1 MGERNENNERVC
13 TMSEPIMTASAAIK
27 GGAMLATG
35 GLVADAVIFT
45 DHTYIYL
52 AIVGAIVST
61 FGVLHE
67 VFGAH
72 SKEYSAKEIVA
83 EVIKGAALGLL
94 AIPFWYLVITEGL
107 LGNIVALNVGKVS
120 NSLALIVSF
129 ALSWY
134 TVPLFDWLSS
144 FVRRKAR

>member
-1 MGERNENNERVC
+1 
-13 TMSEPIMTASAAIK
+13 MSSFSTAASK
-27 GGAMLATG
+27 GGAMLTTG

-45 DHTYIYL
+45 DHTYFYL
-52 AIVGAIVST
+52 AIVGSVVSS

-67 VFGAH
+67 IYGVH
-72 SKEYSAKEIVA
+72 SKDYSLFEVFA

-94 AIPFWYLVITEGL
+94 AIPFWYLILTEGL
-107 LGNIVALNVGKVS
+107 LGNIIAIDVGRVS

-134 TVPLFDWLSS
+134 TVPIFNWLSRM
-144 FVRRKAR
+144 VRRRSL

>member
-1 MGERNENNERVC
+1 
-13 TMSEPIMTASAAIK
+13 MSTSAAAAK
-27 GGAMLATG
+27 GGAMVATG
-35 GLVADAVIFT
+35 GLVADAIIFT

-67 VFGAH
+67 VFGTH
-72 SKEYSAKEIVA
+72 SKNYNAKEVVA

-94 AIPFWYLVITEGL
+94 AIPFWYLTITEGL
-107 LGNIVALNVGKVS
+107 LGNIISVDVGKVS
-120 NSLALIVSF
+120 NSLALIISF

-144 FVRRKAR
+144 FVKRKAK